1 MGAAFEVNRQV
12 CDIEIAR
19 ERWDKIGKEWDSKK
33 QEIVYS
39 IFNENDMEK
48 KKMTKAE
55 AFEWLKCKKVHVS
68 CREIN
73 EKVQSK
79 LFACGVQWKNGGTDF
94 CDYGNYYVINSHG
107 LLGHC
112 DGMGPYWECLIN
124 EEISADDILSIE
136 IVEGTPE
143 FSFKKVVEL
152 AKPLMEYLNDTGC
165 TDQIGVSYDHIVAQ
179 PMATFL
185 HGEMKGC

>member
-1 MGAAFEVNRQV
+1 MQ
-12 CDIEIAR
+12 
-19 ERWDKIGKEWDSKK
+19 
-33 QEIVYS
+33 
-39 IFNENDMEK
+39 K

-55 AFEWLKCKKVHVS
+55 AFEYLKGKKVKCYLGYNYVGKLLLTKIIECGFKS
-68 CREIN
+68 EITVPEGNEPFSWAFFMLSNGDAMMLDLAFADTYRTYEYDEIN
-73 EKVQSK
+73 
-79 LFACGVQWKNGGTDF
+79 A
-94 CDYGNYYVINSHG
+94 
-107 LLGHC
+107 
-112 DGMGPYWECLIN
+112 
-124 EEISADDILSIE
+124 EELLSIE

>member
-1 MGAAFEVNRQV
+1 MGAAFEVNRQM
-12 CDIEIAR
+12 CDIEKDLSEAGYFRKICEGQIEAR
-19 ERWDKIGKEWDSKK
+19 KK
-33 QEIVYS
+33 LI
-39 IFNENDMEK
+39 DMEK

-55 AFEWLKCKKVHVS
+55 AFEWLKCKKVSVS
-68 CREIN
+68 CQEIS

-79 LFACGVQWKNGGTDF
+79 LFDCGVIWKNGGTDF
-94 CDYGNYYVINSHG
+94 CDYGNYFVINSHG
-107 LLGHC
+107 LLAHC
-112 DGMGPYWECLIN
+112 DGMGSYWECLIN

>member
-1 MGAAFEVNRQV
+1 
-12 CDIEIAR
+12 
-19 ERWDKIGKEWDSKK
+19 
-33 QEIVYS
+33 
-39 IFNENDMEK
+39 MEK

-55 AFEWLKCKKVHVS
+55 AFEWLKCKKVCVS
-68 CREIN
+68 CRDISR
-73 EKVQSK
+73 KVQSK
-79 LFACGVQWKNGGTDF
+79 LFACGVQWKNSGTDF

-112 DGMGPYWECLIN
+112 DGMGSYWECLIN

-136 IVEGTPE
+136 IVEGTPK
-143 FSFKKVVEL
+143 FSYEKVVEL

-165 TDQIGVSYDHIVAQ
+165 SERICVTYESIVAE

-185 HGEMKGC
+185 HGQMKGC

>member
-1 MGAAFEVNRQV
+1 
-12 CDIEIAR
+12 
-19 ERWDKIGKEWDSKK
+19 
-33 QEIVYS
+33 
-39 IFNENDMEK
+39 MEK

-55 AFEWLKCKKVHVS
+55 AFEYLKSKKVRV
-68 CREIN
+68 CDRETS

-79 LFACGVQWKNGGTDF
+79 LFDCGVIWKNGGTYF
-94 CDYGNYYVINSHG
+94 CDYGNYFVINSHG
-107 LLGHC
+107 LLAHC
-112 DGMGPYWECLIN
+112 DGMGPYWENLIN
-124 EEISADDILSIE
+124 EEITAGDILSIE

-143 FSFKKVVEL
+143 FSYEKVVEL

-165 TDQIGVSYDHIVAQ
+165 SEQIGVSYDHIVAQ

>member
-1 MGAAFEVNRQV
+1 MGAAFEVNKQM
-12 CDIEIAR
+12 CDIEKDLSEAGYFRKICEGQIEAR
-19 ERWDKIGKEWDSKK
+19 KK
-33 QEIVYS
+33 LI
-39 IFNENDMEK
+39 DMEK

-55 AFEWLKCKKVHVS
+55 AFEYLKNAKIYVGFKRDAVL
-68 CREIN
+68 R
-73 EKVQSK
+73 K
-79 LFACGVQWKNGGTDF
+79 LFEIGLEWQAGGQEVNLGWENISEV
-94 CDYGNYYVINSHG
+94 YGLISS
-107 LLGHC
+107 
-112 DGMGPYWECLIN
+112 DGKLRWVRQVKWFDNLAMSRELR
-124 EEISADDILSIE
+124 ADDVLSIE